1 MGSRISV
8 VEKRLDDIHASL
20 FWMDRLKVKA
30 VAHSDGI
37 KMLTQKVTELTPLL
51 GMEDRLRG
59 LVGADWVSA
68 SFLFTRG
75 LP

>member
-8 VEKRLDDIHASL
+8 VEKRLDDIYASL

-37 KMLTQKVTELTPLL
+37 KMLTQKVAELTPLL
-51 GMEDRLRG
+51 GVEDRLRG
-59 LVGADWVSA
+59 LMGADWVSA
-68 SFLFTRG
+68 SFRFTRD